1 MTSELSHPVQT
12 ITYSV
17 PSLQYLIGFSNL
29 ACLKESSSS
38 SSVLLLLQSS
48 QFQIN
53 GSSLLLITQTK
64 NFGTSLHISSHP
76 TLSLSKFCL
85 QVDSEFDHIL
95 TLPPLIFPTMFFFPN
110 YFQKIWRRL
119 GYKNL
124 QGRWLCHW
132 KKLSFEWVLKVSL
145 DSDSLNIIICQEACE
160 TFSHICCILNFVVQI
175 WDSINLKWLD
185 SRARLTGFHPSSCSW

>member
-53 GSSLLLITQTK
+53 GSSLLLIAQTK

-95 TLPPLIFPTMFFFPN
+95 PLPPLTFCYYFFP
-110 YFQKIWRRL
+110 
-119 GYKNL
+119 G
-124 QGRWLCHW
+124 
-132 KKLSFEWVLKVSL
+132 LKQL
-145 DSDSLNIIICQEACE
+145 SLNQSCFCLA
-160 TFSHICCILNFVVQI
+160 ILQSTLNIVPVAVA
-175 WDSINLKWLD
+175 NLLLQRGIM
-185 SRARLTGFHPSSCSW
+185 SLLY